1 MSLYKNLIVKD
12 REIILTGVTLGL
24 PYQKIATKVGC
35 SKTTISRELNRN
47 GGYKDYSAI
56 QAQDNYQRRRL
67 NSRRLRLLEND
78 DLRNFVVRKIM
89 VSHWSP
95 E

>member
-35 SKTTISRELNRN
+35 
-47 GGYKDYSAI
+47 KDYFVI
-56 QAQDNYQRRRL
+56 QAQGNYQHRRL
-67 NSRRLRLLEND
+67 NSRRPRLLEND